1 MLIESV
7 VEIIVSI
14 VMLVVAILLGGW
26 FAALAGLFAG
36 IYFIGSLGSIGC
48 YFLFKDDQC

>member
-1 MLIESV
+1 MLIES
-7 VEIIVSI
+7 IIVFI
-14 VMLVVAILLGGW
+14 VMLVVAVLLGGW

>member
-14 VMLVVAILLGGW
+14 VMLVVAVLLGGW
-26 FAALAGLFAG
+26 FAG
-36 IYFIGSLGSIGC
+36 IYFIGSLGSIWC

>member
-14 VMLVVAILLGGW
+14 VMLVVAVLLGGW
-26 FAALAGLFAG
+26 VAG
-36 IYFIGSLGSIGC
+36 IYLIGSLGSIWC

>member
-1 MLIESV
+1 MLIES
-7 VEIIVSI
+7 IIVFI
-14 VMLVVAILLGGW
+14 VMLVVAVLLGGC
-26 FAALAGLFAG
+26 FAG

>member
-1 MLIESV
+1 MLIES
-7 VEIIVSI
+7 IIVFI

-36 IYFIGSLGSIGC
+36 IYFIGSLGSIWC

>member
-7 VEIIVSI
+7 VVSI
-14 VMLVVAILLGGW
+14 VMLVVAVLLGGW